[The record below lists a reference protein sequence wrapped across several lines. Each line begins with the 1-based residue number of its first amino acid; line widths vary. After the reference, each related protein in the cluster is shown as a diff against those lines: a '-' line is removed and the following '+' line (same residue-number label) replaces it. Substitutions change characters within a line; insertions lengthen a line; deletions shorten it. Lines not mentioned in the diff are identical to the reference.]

1 MTKSNPLTPDPRLL
15 CKLGS
20 IIVHAEEL
28 LSPDGH
34 QFDKIALEQLMR
46 DSTVKQWLADMRKMA
61 LLPEKRNG

>member
-1 MTKSNPLTPDPRLL
+1 MIKPNPLTPDPVLF

-34 QFDKIALEQLMR
+34 QFDKITFDQLMR
-46 DSTVKQWLADMRKMA
+46 DPAVVQWLADMRKMA